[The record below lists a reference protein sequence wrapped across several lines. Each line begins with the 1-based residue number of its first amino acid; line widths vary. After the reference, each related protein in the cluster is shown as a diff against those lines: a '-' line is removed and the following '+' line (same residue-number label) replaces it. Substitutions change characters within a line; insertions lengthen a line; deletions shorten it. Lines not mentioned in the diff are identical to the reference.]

1 MTNQSQLF
9 DEIFQALASRRM
21 AQLAQRLGLDLA
33 DPLAGHPELPAD
45 LLQRPGTAVI
55 EPESQLQHLALA
67 RRERLQ
73 HVLQLLLQHGKRRR
87 FGRREG
93 VLVLDEVA
101 KVAVFLFADGRL
113 QRDGFLSNL
122 DDFPHALDRQAHRRR
137 DLFRGRLAT
146 QLLQQGAR
154 DADELVDRLHHVDR
168 DTDRPGLI
176 GQGPGNCLP
185 DPPRGVRA
193 ELVSLAPV
201 KLFDR
206 ADQTQV
212 AFLNEVQEQH
222 AAAHVLLGD
231 ADHQAQ
237 VRLDEAALG
246 FLVALLHALGQI
258 DLLLGGEQCDLPDL
272 LEVHPDRVID
282 RHAFRLAYL
291 FLFLAFAL
299 LLGLLRVFDD
309 VDALFQEHG
318 IDAVDQLDVLFR
330 LWELLQDVV
339 VGQKPLLFA
348 KLDQGPQFGLDALIG
363 YRRLRRRLLLG
374 HRPAHRTAPEPD
386 PGSAHPESHPATAPR
401 PPPAAAPARAPSG
414 GPAAAQPGPW
424 PGRGSEPPVAGREND
439 FSPACAPS
447 DAGGPRP
454 RPDRSAG
461 RGCGC
466 TRPGGQD
473 WPPPPWRGSAR
484 RRCAPCPR
492 SSSDPAWMP
501 PYPPGTRR
509 SGQPGPAGAGTAAGP
524 PYGGTR
530 PGRLTAA
537 RPS

>member
-45 LLQRPGTAVI
+45 LLQRPGTAII
-55 EPESQLQHLALA
+55 EPEAQLQHLALA

-101 KVAVFLFADGRL
+101 QVAVFLFADGRL

-154 DADELVDRLHHVDR
+154 DADELVDRLH
-168 DTDRPGLI
+168 
-176 GQGPGNCLP
+176 N
-185 DPPRGVRA
+185 A
-193 ELVSLAPV
+193 
-201 KLFDR
+201 
-206 ADQTQV
+206 
-212 AFLNEVQEQH
+212 
-222 AAAHVLLGD
+222 
-231 ADHQAQ
+231 
-237 VRLDEAALG
+237 
-246 FLVALLHALGQI
+246 
-258 DLLLGGEQCDLPDL
+258 
-272 LEVHPDRVID
+272 DRVID

-299 LLGLLRVFDD
+299 LLGLLGVFDD

-374 HRPAHRTAPEPD
+374 HRPHPPSGRVVPGLTPGWAEPR
-386 PGSAHPESHPATAPR
+386 PESAQSVSGTPSA
-401 PPPAAAPARAPSG
+401 PAAAPARAPSG

-454 RPDRSAG
+454 RPGRSAG

-466 TRPGGQD
+466 TRPGAQD

-492 SSSDPAWMP
+492 LSSDRAWMP

-537 RPS
+537 RPPAPGGLPPQTASSPAPSPPGLPRRHRKRAPPCWQSVSAPAPVPASAPCPARPPR

>member
-1 MTNQSQLF
+1 MGSSGHIRGNAGPRERRNPLPSHHARSHNPAIARSRQLF
-9 DEIFQALASRRM
+9 NKVLQPLRPGRVT
-21 AQLAQRLGLDLA
+21 QLAQRLGLDLA
-33 DPLAGHPELPAD
+33 DAFARHAELTAD
-45 LLQRPGTAVI
+45 FLQRAGAAVI
-55 EPESQLQHLALA
+55 QPKAQLQHLALTWG
-67 RRERLQ
+67 ERLQ
-73 HVLQLLLQHGKRRR
+73 DVFQLLLEHGKRCRL
-87 FGRREG
+87 GRGQG
-93 VLVLDEVA
+93 VLILDEIA
-101 KVAVFLFADGRL
+101 QMTVFLFTDGRL
-113 QRDGFLSNL
+113 QGDRLLGNL
-122 DDFPHALDRQAHRRR
+122 DDFAHTLHREAHRGG
-137 DLFRGRLAT
+137 DLLRGRLTT

-299 LLGLLRVFDD
+299 LLGLLGVFDD

-339 VGQKPLLFA
+339 VGQKPLFLA

-374 HRPAHRTAPEPD
+374 HRPHPLSGRVVPGLTPDSGEPR
-386 PGSAHPESHPATAPR
+386 PES
-401 PPPAAAPARAPSG
+401 
-414 GPAAAQPGPW
+414 AQ
-424 PGRGSEPPVAGREND
+424 SV
-439 FSPACAPS
+439 
-447 DAGGPRP
+447 
-454 RPDRSAG
+454 
-461 RGCGC
+461 
-466 TRPGGQD
+466 
-473 WPPPPWRGSAR
+473 
-484 RRCAPCPR
+484 
-492 SSSDPAWMP
+492 
-501 PYPPGTRR
+501 
-509 SGQPGPAGAGTAAGP
+509 
-524 PYGGTR
+524 
-530 PGRLTAA
+530 
-537 RPS
+537 